1 MPTIRTSGGTST
13 DLLAN
18 LKFSVIPPGG
28 AILNQWV
35 SGATAADSFGLSV
48 GNQDVIVPGTECN
61 IEISADVV
69 DIQRDQLVF
78 DEIVPPGQMF
88 MPTTATAEIQTVLHI
103 RYL

>member
-28 AILNQWV
+28 AIINQWV
-35 SGATAADSFGLSV
+35 SSATNGDVFGLSV
-48 GNQDVIVPGTECN
+48 GNQDIVVSGTECN
-61 IEISADVV
+61 VEISADVV
-69 DIQRDQLVF
+69 DVQRDQMVF
-78 DEIVPPGQMF
+78 DEVVPAGQMF
-88 MPTTATAEIQTVLHI
+88 MPTTVSTELQTILHI